1 VRLRPPD
8 VAIAAAL
15 RPPPY
20 GGSNQFLL
28 ALRGELRRRGL
39 RVTDGRVPRR
49 ARSVL
54 LHSYLSDLRRRP
66 AGRVVHRVDGPI
78 ELYRGVDDGAD
89 RRIVEINARL
99 ADATVLQSRYSLEAH
114 RDLGLELRDPV
125 VIPNAVDPAIFHPPA
140 AHEPLAGRRVRVVA
154 TSWSDNPRKGGETYA
169 WLARALDR
177 RRYEFTFAGRAPAAV
192 EAEHVR
198 PPLGSEELAEVLRRQ
213 DVYVTASLNDPCSNA
228 LLEAL
233 ACGLPALYARS
244 GGHPE
249 LVGEAGLGFDGREE
263 LPELLDRLVEEL
275 DERRAAIRVPRL
287 VDVADRYLE
296 TLGLA

>member
-8 VAIAAAL
+8 LAIAAEL
-15 RPPPY
+15 RRPPY

-39 RVTDGRVPRR
+39 CVTDGRVARR

-54 LHSYLSDLRRRP
+54 LHSYLVDLRRRP
-66 AGRVVHRVDGPI
+66 GGRVVHRVDGPI

-89 RRIVEINARL
+89 RRIVEINRSL
-99 ADATVLQSRYSLEAH
+99 ADATILQSRYSLEAH
-114 RDLGLELRDPV
+114 RELGLELRDPV

-140 AHEPLAGRRVRVVA
+140 EREPLGGRRVRVVA

-169 WLARALDR
+169 WLGRSLDR

-192 EAEHVR
+192 KAEHVL
-198 PPLGSEELAEVLRRQ
+198 PALGSEELAEVLRRQ

-249 LVGEAGLGFDGREE
+249 LVGEAGLGFDDREE

-275 DERRAAIRVPRL
+275 GKRRAAIRVPRL